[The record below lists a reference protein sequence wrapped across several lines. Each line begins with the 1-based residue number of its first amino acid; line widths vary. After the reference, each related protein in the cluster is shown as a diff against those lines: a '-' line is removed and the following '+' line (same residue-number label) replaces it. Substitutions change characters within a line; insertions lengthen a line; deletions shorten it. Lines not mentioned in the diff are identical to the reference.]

1 MVFVVHT
8 PFILHA
14 VLVCVFLFFSFQFC
28 DLAEVAII
36 HIKNQLFFQK
46 KKNQENCCEI
56 CFATNSINHLNSGDQ
71 LIHTMNS
78 LLETF

>member
-36 HIKNQLFFQK
+36 HIKNQLFFPK
-46 KKNQENCCEI
+46 KKTRKIVARYALPQT
-56 CFATNSINHLNSGDQ
+56 AST
-71 LIHTMNS
+71 T
-78 LLETF
+78 